1 MDLRR
6 SLGEQVNPRGR
17 LTKRRLLLERK
28 LEPMASRATFQ
39 QQHTSLWIKRIQQPD
54 PLYGISD
61 VAHEVSHVQAPP
73 LSSLPLFI
81 D

>member
-1 MDLRR
+1 
-6 SLGEQVNPRGR
+6 
-17 LTKRRLLLERK
+17 
-28 LEPMASRATFQ
+28 MASRATFL